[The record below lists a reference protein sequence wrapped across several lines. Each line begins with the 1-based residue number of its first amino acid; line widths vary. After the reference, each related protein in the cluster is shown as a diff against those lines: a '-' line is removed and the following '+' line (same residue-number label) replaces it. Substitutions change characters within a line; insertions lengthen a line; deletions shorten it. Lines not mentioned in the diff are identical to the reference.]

1 MKEKTI
7 EILKEIYEEYSK
19 KAEESAKKRAIK
31 VAIQSLE
38 QEPFINKECISINVC
53 KHDKEAAIK
62 KIKEEIRHNSEHFI
76 NDDGEDCLALYE
88 DDVIEIINKYTESE
102 ENNGKHRINN

>member
-19 KAEESAKKRAIK
+19 NIQEIAKKRAIE

-53 KHDKEAAIK
+53 KHDKEAALEKARKEIEK
-62 KIKEEIRHNSEHFI
+62 LPVAFTSAMEMKQDCLKIIEEIKE
-76 NDDGEDCLALYE
+76 
-88 DDVIEIINKYTESE
+88 K
-102 ENNGKHRINN
+102 GKE